1 MFLSGDTVLKLDV
14 PIFTVAHIFMEKLQL
29 VHTTTADHQLTLKL
43 TREHLEY
50 SKKVMVEFIAFLT
63 NLYPSLFYCCIN
75 LLFCMNQISGDSFS
89 SSIFSDSL

>member
-43 TREHLEY
+43 TREHL
-50 SKKVMVEFIAFLT
+50 KVMVEFIAFLT

-75 LLFCMNQISGDSFS
+75 LLFFMNQISGDSFS